1 MHPIQELLLALSR
14 KKNLATMSLREMAE
28 EAKIPGASPQK
39 IKHHLLQLQ
48 KKGFL
53 LIDRPKK
60 IMERGSQEPAW
71 ATGLIETAEQLLR
84 IPIIGT
90 ANCGPATIF
99 AEPNYQG
106 FLRISSK
113 LAGVRSPNGIY
124 AIKTS
129 GASMNRAEINGR
141 KIEDGDYVIVNSKVS
156 NPRNNDIVVAI
167 IDNQATIKRFIKDD
181 ENEQIVLIADSSYD
195 YSPIYL
201 HPDDNFAINGKVV
214 GVVKKP
220 RIGS

>member
-1 MHPIQELLLALSR
+1 
-14 KKNLATMSLREMAE
+14 MAE
-28 EAKIPGASPQK
+28 EAGIPDASPQK

-53 LIDRPKK
+53 LIDRPKGT
-60 IMERGSQEPAW
+60 MERGSHEPTW
-71 ATGLIETAEQLLR
+71 ATGLIERAEQLLR
-84 IPIIGT
+84 IPIIGV

-113 LAGVRSPNGIY
+113 LAGVRSPDGIY

-129 GASMNRAEINGR
+129 GSSMNRAEIDGR
-141 KIEDGDYVIVNSKVS
+141 KIEDGDYVIVDSKIAE
-156 NPRNNDIVVAI
+156 PKNNDIVVAI
-167 IDNQATIKRFIKDD
+167 IDNKATIKRFIRDD
-181 ENEQIVLIADSSYD
+181 ANKQIVLMADSSHD
-195 YSPIYL
+195 YSPIHL
-201 HPDDNFAINGKVV
+201 HPDDDFAINGKVI

-220 RIGS
+220 RQ